1 MASPNTSKIPNDK
14 GVSSFPH
21 SPSRNSTRN
30 TSQHAVKS
38 VTSLLEPHRHPSH
51 GLEVVVEGATHV
63 VHREN
68 ETFVTQRGGKIIQG
82 VMTGHKNEASTMLEN
97 RQTLQSTLLLQKK
110 REMHA
115 IQTLLEKKRVEFS
128 KRMEECREK
137 QEELKTKQKQIR
149 DRVTKFEKF
158 LKENDAKRQRANVK
172 SINEK
177 KLRESKEVELGL
189 LQRQLQDEQ
198 SKGAQILKLINRHKT
213 YERYLQ
219 SIVDSLPPDYLDV
232 NEPHINDIIMRHKT
246 LVETND
252 DLKSVVQ
259 CNQDEVEKLQAK
271 LAGLIKDKNDLILV
285 YNSKLG
291 TQQKYLDKIK
301 QNSAYLEQRI
311 EERDNSSKERM
322 RIISETKLAIDD
334 LYDRIAVRSRVV
346 NVVQSDT
353 VGGEGNDVNV
363 QGPNTVPVT
372 TGVAAIMSMSAST
385 EQKTLT
391 EKLHALQ
398 YRVLDMQDITQVAE
412 ADRKRQ
418 AV

>member
-1 MASPNTSKIPNDK
+1 
-14 GVSSFPH
+14 
-21 SPSRNSTRN
+21 
-30 TSQHAVKS
+30 
-38 VTSLLEPHRHPSH
+38 
-51 GLEVVVEGATHV
+51 
-63 VHREN
+63 
-68 ETFVTQRGGKIIQG
+68 
-82 VMTGHKNEASTMLEN
+82 MTGHKNEASTMLEN

>member
-137 QEELKTKQKQIR
+137 QEELKAKQKQIR

-177 KLRESKEVELGL
+177 KLH
-189 LQRQLQDEQ
+189 
-198 SKGAQILKLINRHKT
+198 RHKT